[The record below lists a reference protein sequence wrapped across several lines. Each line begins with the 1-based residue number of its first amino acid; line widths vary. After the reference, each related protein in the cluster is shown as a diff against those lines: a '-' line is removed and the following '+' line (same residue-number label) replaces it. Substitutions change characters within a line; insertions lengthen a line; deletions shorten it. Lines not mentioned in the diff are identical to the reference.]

1 MLKNKSMKGFKMNKN
16 IINIVSGNTTVDTF
30 LLLEDENFIEFYK
43 SWKNPQLKNM
53 EYTYIKK
60 YNDLMIEKLTEWV
73 NNNY

>member
-1 MLKNKSMKGFKMNKN
+1 MNM
-16 IINIVSGNTTVDTF
+16 NIVTLAKVLSSISGNTTVDTF

-43 SWKNPQLKNM
+43 SWENPQLKNM

>member
-1 MLKNKSMKGFKMNKN
+1 MNKN

-43 SWKNPQLKNM
+43 SWENPQLKNM
-53 EYTYIKK
+53 EYAYIKH
-60 YNDLMIEKLTEWV
+60 YNNLMIEKLTEWV